1 MLAQN
6 LLLLFYRRSW
16 TMYRILKIIKESYLQ
31 AFQQLLGN
39 KLRSFLSLLGITI
52 GIFCIIS
59 VQSAVDSLA
68 DNIKKSFEKLGNDVI
83 YVDRQ
88 PWTEDPGENYYKYMK
103 RPKLSYEDFKAVSEK
118 SKLAEYA
125 SFSLFIGGKTVK
137 YLSNSIERAF
147 VFGASA
153 QYAEMYKMQFDEGR
167 YFSNEESKKG
177 VDKCLIGNTI
187 ASELFPN
194 MDPIGKD
201 IKVLGRKLNIIG
213 VIEKSGKDLVNP
225 LNYDKCIII
234 SFNLAR
240 KMVNTKSNG
249 PFGTNLAVKAKD
261 GVTLGQLTDE
271 VTGIIRNSR
280 GLRPMDS
287 NNFAVNELSSL
298 TNILNSFFGVLNLAG
313 FVIGLFAIL
322 VGMFS
327 VANIMFVSVKER
339 TSIIGIKKAI
349 GARQWIIL
357 LEFLI
362 EAIVLC
368 LIGGLIGLILVYSTM
383 KILTSVLEFEMFLS
397 FNNMLIGV
405 GLSVVIG
412 ILAGLLPAWQAARM
426 DPVVAMRG

>member
-1 MLAQN
+1 MINA
-6 LLLLFYRRSW
+6 S
-16 TMYRILKIIKESYLQ
+16 SYH
-31 AFQQLLGN
+31 
-39 KLRSFLSLLGITI
+39 S
-52 GIFCIIS
+52 
-59 VQSAVDSLA
+59 
-68 DNIKKSFEKLGNDVI
+68 
-83 YVDRQ
+83 
-88 PWTEDPGENYYKYMK
+88 
-103 RPKLSYEDFKAVSEK
+103 
-118 SKLAEYA
+118 
-125 SFSLFIGGKTVK
+125 
-137 YLSNSIERAF
+137 
-147 VFGASA
+147 
-153 QYAEMYKMQFDEGR
+153 
-167 YFSNEESKKG
+167 
-177 VDKCLIGNTI
+177 
-187 ASELFPN
+187 
-194 MDPIGKD
+194 
-201 IKVLGRKLNIIG
+201 
-213 VIEKSGKDLVNP
+213 
-225 LNYDKCIII
+225 
-234 SFNLAR
+234 
-240 KMVNTKSNG
+240 
-249 PFGTNLAVKAKD
+249 
-261 GVTLGQLTDE
+261 LTDE

-368 LIGGLIGLILVYSTM
+368 VIGGIIGLILVYTTM
-383 KILTSVLEFEMFLS
+383 KILSSVFEFEMFLS